1 MLVIAK
7 ALNLQIYDHCML
19 WAACTLAYF
28 GFLRAAEF
36 TVPSLSQFSKSIH
49 LEMSDLAVDSTS
61 HPSCLRIHVKASK
74 TDPFRKGSTIY
85 IGRGAPPLCAV
96 EAVLAYLSRRGN
108 ASGPLFLFQSGEPLS
123 RPVLNRWLS
132 NIMEVAGVQ
141 GKFSSHSFR
150 IGAATVAARNGVPD
164 HLIQTLGR
172 WSSDAFKLYIRTPS
186 DVLANLSQQL
196 A

>member
-74 TDPFRKGSTIY
+74 TDPFPG
-85 IGRGAPPLCAV
+85 GG
-96 EAVLAYLSRRGN
+96 
-108 ASGPLFLFQSGEPLS
+108 
-123 RPVLNRWLS
+123 
-132 NIMEVAGVQ
+132 
-141 GKFSSHSFR
+141 
-150 IGAATVAARNGVPD
+150 
-164 HLIQTLGR
+164 
-172 WSSDAFKLYIRTPS
+172 LYEM
-186 DVLANLSQQL
+186 A
-196 A
+196 